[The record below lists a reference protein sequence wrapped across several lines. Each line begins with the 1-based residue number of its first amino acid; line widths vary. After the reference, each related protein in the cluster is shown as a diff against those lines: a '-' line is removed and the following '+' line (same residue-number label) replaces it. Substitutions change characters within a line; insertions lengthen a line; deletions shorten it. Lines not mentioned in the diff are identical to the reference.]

1 MGAGEGKGKYL
12 CPSSVI
18 SLTWLKGTNVSP
30 SLGKYNYS
38 MSKGLR
44 TSDLIGSLST
54 QHRDRENREW
64 ELPRQAFPWSSA
76 GLRTGPC

>member
-1 MGAGEGKGKYL
+1 MEGGGGEGKYV

-18 SLTWLKGTNVSP
+18 SLTWLIGTNVSP
-30 SLGKYNYS
+30 SLDKYNYS
-38 MSKGLR
+38 TSKGLS

-64 ELPRQAFPWSSA
+64 ELPRHAFPWSSA